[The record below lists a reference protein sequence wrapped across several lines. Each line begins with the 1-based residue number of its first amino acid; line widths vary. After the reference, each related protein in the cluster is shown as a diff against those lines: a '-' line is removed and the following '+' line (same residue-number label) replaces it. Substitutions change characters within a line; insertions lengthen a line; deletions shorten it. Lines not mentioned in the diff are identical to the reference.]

1 MCSALMKQS
10 EKLPLQ
16 VEDYMT
22 DCLIALLEFMSGG
35 IKDVA
40 ARYYYTSVTVCG
52 LPVRKYGKS
61 NCTCPGIG
69 VGGGSSSVDKML
81 KFYV

>member
-22 DCLIALLEFMSGG
+22 DCLIALLEFMCGG

-40 ARYYYTSVTVCG
+40 ARYYYTRIAT
-52 LPVRKYGKS
+52 VRKKYLENDNFSRSGKS
-61 NCTCPGIG
+61 QGILW
-69 VGGGSSSVDKML
+69 MAREI
-81 KFYV
+81 